1 VVAVLSPYPW
11 QERPWRQLLAAA
23 GQGRLP
29 HALLLAGAEGLGLGH
44 FARALSARLLCTG
57 DAGPEACGECKSC
70 LLFGAGNHPD
80 LVIMEPEEAGK
91 AIKVEAVRELVEFNQ
106 LSSQYGRHKIAV
118 IEPAEAMNRS
128 AANSLLKTLEEPT
141 PASVLILVSHRPGQL
156 PVTVRSRCQRVNF
169 SSADGPDTLA
179 WLGAQ
184 LGDAA
189 RARELLDLAGGRP
202 LTALQLEREKHLEMQ
217 LALLDDLASLHA
229 AGGDPVG
236 LAQKWT
242 GLDSTRVLQWL
253 LGFIPAMARA
263 GLGLQAAPG
272 ESRLQQRLQG
282 LGQGLD
288 LHQLLEWYDIVLR
301 NYRAVTG
308 PYNLNQQGLLEEVI
322 VNWQALFQ
330 PMQRR

>member
-1 VVAVLSPYPW
+1 MLSPYPW
-11 QERPWRQLLAAA
+11 QARPWRQLLAAA

-29 HALLLAGAEGLGLGH
+29 HALLLAGADGLGLDY
-44 FARALSARLLCTG
+44 FARALAARLLCTG
-57 DAGPEACGECKSC
+57 DAGMEACGKCKSC

-80 LVIMEPEEAGK
+80 LVIIEPEEAGK

-106 LSSQYGRHKIAV
+106 LSSQYGRYKIAI

-141 PASVLILVSHRPGQL
+141 PGSVLILVSQRPGQL

-169 SSADGPDTLA
+169 SGNNEPDTLN
-179 WLGAQ
+179 WL
-184 LGDAA
+184 AA
-189 RARELLDLAGGRP
+189 RLAEAASAQELLTLSGGRP
-202 LTALQLEREKHLEMQ
+202 LAALQLEQENHLEMQ
-217 LALLDDLASLHA
+217 MALLDDLAALNG
-229 AGGDPVG
+229 AGNDPVG

-242 GLDSTRVLQWL
+242 GLDCARVLQWL
-253 LGFIPAMARA
+253 LGFIPVMARA
-263 GLGLQAAPG
+263 GLGAAPEAG
-272 ESRLQQRLQG
+272 ENLLLGRLQG
-282 LGQGLD
+282 LGQALD
-288 LHQLLEWYDIVLR
+288 LLQLLEWYDIVLR

-322 VNWQALFQ
+322 VGWQALSQ